1 MASDSSMFRKLNM
14 SPQAIKKR
22 EFRVVEKEKKRR
34 RVFINGYIR
43 IKYPQQFNEANRM
56 YAELSARYPNKLD
69 LTKSYYF
76 QKWATEIKKTE
87 NPMLIPHLPILMP
100 SVLLQQVQQPEV
112 QPAVHQPEVQLSE
125 VQPPEVQQPEV
136 QPAVHQPEVQLSEVQ
151 PPEVQQPEVQPA
163 VHQPEVQLSE
173 VQPPEVQQTVEVET
187 TEVLDLTSG
196 MSLSEMSLAVEEL
209 TKALQSDRELM
220 DIIEGF
226 DLPDSVWDNEL
237 AVPNYIDEEDL
248 LW

>member
-1 MASDSSMFRKLNM
+1 MASCSPMLPKLNM
-14 SPQAIKKR
+14 SAQAIKKR
-22 EFRVVEKEKKRR
+22 KFRVVQKEKKRR
-34 RVFINGYIR
+34 SVFINGYIR

-56 YAELSARYPNKLD
+56 YAELSDRYPNKLD
-69 LTKSYYF
+69 LTKTYYF
-76 QKWATEIKKTE
+76 KKWATEIKKTE
-87 NPMLIPHLPILMP
+87 NVMLIPHLPILMAP
-100 SVLLQQVQQPEV
+100 DLLQQVQQPEV
-112 QPAVHQPEVQLSE
+112 QPVVHQPEVQLSE

-136 QPAVHQPEVQLSEVQ
+136 QPAV
-151 PPEVQQPEVQPA
+151 
-163 VHQPEVQLSE
+163 QLSE

-187 TEVLDLTSG
+187 TDVLDLTSG

-209 TKALQSDRELM
+209 TNALQSDRELM

-237 AVPNYIDEEDL
+237 AIPNYIDEEEL

>member
-1 MASDSSMFRKLNM
+1 MTSL
-14 SPQAIKKR
+14 P
-22 EFRVVEKEKKRR
+22 VLEKN
-34 RVFINGYIR
+34 VAGVTIYH
-43 IKYPQQFNEANRM
+43 Y
-56 YAELSARYPNKLD
+56 L
-69 LTKSYYF
+69 
-76 QKWATEIKKTE
+76 
-87 NPMLIPHLPILMP
+87 
-100 SVLLQQVQQPEV
+100 
-112 QPAVHQPEVQLSE
+112 
-125 VQPPEVQQPEV
+125 
-136 QPAVHQPEVQLSEVQ
+136 
-151 PPEVQQPEVQPA
+151 
-163 VHQPEVQLSE
+163 HQPEVQLSE